1 MGQIR
6 FIDKITDFIVQ
17 VSYTVRNE
25 RIKLQ
30 WEVLVT
36 LKIFLVEHASLLHH
50 CIDET
55 EKNYHGLH
63 YKTLYRSKL
72 E

>member
-1 MGQIR
+1 MREIR
-6 FIDKITDFIVQ
+6 LIDELTDSEVE

-25 RIKLQ
+25 RIKLY
-30 WEVLVT
+30 LVFYSH

-50 CIDET
+50 CRDENR
-55 EKNYHGLH
+55 KKYHGLY